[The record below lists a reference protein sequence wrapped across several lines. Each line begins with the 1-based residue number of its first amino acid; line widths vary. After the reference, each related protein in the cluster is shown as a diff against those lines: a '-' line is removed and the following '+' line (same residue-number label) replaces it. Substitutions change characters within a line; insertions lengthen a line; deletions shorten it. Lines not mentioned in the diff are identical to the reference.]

1 MGTLLGALPVRL
13 AAGPPQR
20 DGLRRG
26 SILRFRR
33 AVAAASSGQP
43 QGQRAASFASAA
55 VLTLEAIGSLMMWAP
70 IPLAWMWVGGRVYA
84 ATGSLVA
91 DAGVAFLGFMATT
104 CFAMAALN
112 RLDRTWVALRRR
124 AGHDQREGALTQVVV
139 VSATLG
145 ILAFLLWY
153 YIFGHAY
160 VLPFMPSQ

>member
-1 MGTLLGALPVRL
+1 
-13 AAGPPQR
+13 
-20 DGLRRG
+20 
-26 SILRFRR
+26 
-33 AVAAASSGQP
+33 
-43 QGQRAASFASAA
+43 

-84 ATGSLVA
+84 ATGSLAA